1 MLTTHQ
7 SNGNWPMSLST
18 ITMFRV
24 IPEERKRFRH
34 YSYGHFTIETLLS
47 GQNEIVDSLSDRDKR
62 RIALE
67 LGIIKNLDSAMPS
80 DIEYQLHTVTA
91 PLKVP
96 ATRTFTSDSGNNIH
110 IFPDLQIR
118 AL

>member
-1 MLTTHQ
+1 
-7 SNGNWPMSLST
+7 MSLCT
-18 ITMFRV
+18 VTMFRV

-34 YSYGHFTIETLLS
+34 YSYGHFTIETPFNKQS
-47 GQNEIVDSLSDRDKR
+47 EILDSLSDSDKR

-67 LGIIKNLDSAMPS
+67 LGIIKNFDSAMPS
-80 DIEYQLHTVTA
+80 DIEYQLHTVPA

-96 ATRTFTSDSGNNIH
+96 ATRTFTTDSGNNIQ
-110 IFPDLQIR
+110 IFPDLEIR

>member
-34 YSYGHFTIETLLS
+34 YSYGHFTIETPLS
-47 GQNEIVDSLSDRDKR
+47 GQNEIVESLSDRDKQM
-62 RIALE
+62 IAVE
-67 LGIIKNLDSAMPS
+67 LGIIKNLDSVLPL
-80 DIEYQLHTVTA
+80 DIKYQLHTVPTS
-91 PLKVP
+91 LKVP
-96 ATRTFTSDSGNNIH
+96 ATRTFTSENGNCIQ

>member
-1 MLTTHQ
+1 
-7 SNGNWPMSLST
+7 
-18 ITMFRV
+18 MFRV

-62 RIALE
+62 MIAVE

-80 DIEYQLHTVTA
+80 DIQYQLHTIGT
-91 PLKVP
+91 PLKIP
-96 ATRTFTSDSGNNIH
+96 ATRTFTSDNGNSIQ

-118 AL
+118 SL

>member
-1 MLTTHQ
+1 MQ
-7 SNGNWPMSLST
+7 FPT
-18 ITMFRV
+18 ITVFRI

-34 YSYGHFTIETLLS
+34 YSYGHFTIETPLNRQS
-47 GQNEIVDSLSDRDKR
+47 EILDSLSDSDKR

-80 DIEYQLHTVTA
+80 DIKYQLYTIAT
-91 PLKVP
+91 PPKVP
-96 ATRTFTSDSGNNIH
+96 ATRTFTGDSGNNIQV
-110 IFPDLQIR
+110 FPDLQIR